1 MSFSSEAKAELCQQR
16 PDKKCCALAESYG
29 VLLYCK
35 TFSAQEIRII
45 TASPEFA
52 ARLPRLFKRAFGLGF
67 DVLPKEGTAGKSSFK
82 ITDRD
87 KLKKIFDAFGA
98 EIDGTVS
105 HHINF
110 GVIEDDC
117 CRASFIRGAFLAG
130 GSVTDP
136 EKRYHLELATPHL
149 QAGREVEALLRDMG
163 YEPKNVQRQGNGVTY
178 FKQSDH
184 IEELLTRIGA
194 PAAAMEVMAAKV
206 EKEMRNTVNRRVNC
220 DAANVDKAVAASREQ
235 VEALTRL
242 TDAGVVATLPV
253 KLQEVAVAR
262 LLQPEL
268 SLSELAE
275 TFDPPLTK
283 SCLNH
288 RMRKLMELAGKEKA

>member
-1 MSFSSEAKAELCQQR
+1 MNKLICAALSALLCVVMFALPAFAVAETQPLT
-16 PDKKCCALAESYG
+16 PDGNL
-29 VLLYCK
+29 
-35 TFSAQEIRII
+35 EIVDDILHDDKQFI
-45 TASPEFA
+45 TVTS
-52 ARLPRLFKRAFGLGF
+52 R
-67 DVLPKEGTAGKSSFK
+67 S
-82 ITDRD
+82 
-87 KLKKIFDAFGA
+87 GA
-98 EIDGTVS
+98 EFYIVIDRSRDSDNVYFL
-105 HHINF
+105 NQ
-110 GVIEDDC
+110 VDDVDLFALLEEEC
-117 CRASFIRGAFLAG
+117 CRASFLRGAFLSG

-136 EKRYHLELATPHL
+136 QKRYHLELATSHV